1 MTRVVY
7 KILSICVAVAVL
19 LSLSLISTGNEMAS
33 ARPDMLKWSVVDTP
47 SAKGKVVLSPSEI
60 SVFVTSTD
68 FKTFYVLDIPTW
80 HDDDADAAVDPGE
93 IGRVFK
99 TTNAGISW
107 NDELTETLQDDG
119 AELPAWD
126 IAVAPGNPDLLV
138 VVTDNRQEVYI
149 SECGGEV
156 EEGFEDAW
164 VSTQISNAPGWKPNL
179 LISDITISPE
189 YGDGNRDIA
198 IGTRSPDGSTD
209 GDVWVLKSMV
219 FGGWKAQ
226 GLDMDVS
233 SVRFSPNYAS
243 ERAILAIA
251 SDGDN
256 TYLCTGIRYI
266 EENET
271 DWEVTEP
278 AKVEISAGNDLSPG
292 ENEII
297 SSDLALPSNYYY
309 VEEEPERR
317 VVFAAYSSETDF
329 DDAYRIEDTEVSRL
343 EVNKGDKV
351 SIASIA
357 YRGTCS
363 SGKLLVGEMLANQ
376 ASAEALTYLCYDTDP
391 DSSLPEW
398 QKPDKPPTGGVVSG
412 SANAQVAWGENSHQA
427 YCGTGS
433 NYVISAADWAGMTFG
448 PWRGEIYDESAFSVS
463 EDDCETW
470 NQLALI
476 DTEIKNLS
484 DYLLSSDMET
494 LYLASVSNGFDS
506 LWRSQSNSLGD
517 IWQRVLCFDAE
528 SDDIILRTADEE
540 AKEKDLIFLAVKGS
554 DNARYSDDDWQNWK
568 SIRDC
573 PDITDMAVV
582 DDELLYIL
590 DDNLVNKGVWD
601 PRKYGGDWVW
611 ERDLETELMQGF
623 SISASGKDYVF
634 VGADGGDGELAY
646 STNGGDSFELT
657 DGIPEPGR
665 MVLIPDE
672 DFNKNKFVYVASD
685 DSSSGIY
692 RWAIN
697 AGTEWEEL
705 NPPNMGFSGLA
716 QLSGALY
723 GSPAGGVDRTL
734 IPHEE
739 SVDEDDWDSLTV
751 DLAAGVSFRSGTLKA
766 ILGNQVIDLWAIDG
780 RTYYNGTLNSNEA
793 AYNPDVGR
801 LWVYSDIFVLRA
813 PWPTSPAIGELLPC
827 DPCNC
832 QAEIFCFNWR
842 ELPQTLEYDL
852 WVALDEDFNFRI
864 IEANNIKPDDACNP
878 AWCLPE
884 EPFSLNCG
892 DTYYWKV
899 RGSASCEGEY
909 VHSRWS
915 PPIRFTVMTGSDKE
929 GMQIAPL
936 LITPESGADGVLKT
950 PAFSWTGFP
959 HTERYEF
966 ILASDAD
973 LKQIVVRDEVPTSA
987 YKYDGELDWG
997 ATYYWQVKAIAPVPS
1012 ESSNIGAFTVES
1024 QPPRQQ
1030 VLPIMPQMVVPAAA
1044 AATTPLWVWLVIAV
1058 LASLVVVIIV
1068 LTMVRR

>member
-1 MTRVVY
+1 MAKVAYR
-7 KILSICVAVAVL
+7 ILSICIAVAVL
-19 LSLSLISTGNEMAS
+19 LPLSLIGSSNEMAS
-33 ARPDMLKWSVVDTP
+33 ARPDILKWSVVDTP
-47 SAKGKVVLSPSEI
+47 TGEDNVVLSPGEI
-60 SVFVTSTD
+60 SALVIGSD
-68 FKTFYVLDIPTW
+68 YETFYVLDIPTW
-80 HDDDADAAVDPGE
+80 HDDDADTAVDPGE

-99 TTNAGISW
+99 TTDAGITW
-107 NDELTETLQDDG
+107 DDTLTETLRDNG
-119 AELPAWD
+119 AGLPAWD
-126 IAVAPGNPDLLV
+126 IAVAPGNPDLLI
-138 VVTDNRQEVYI
+138 VVTDNRQEAYV
-149 SECGGEV
+149 SEYGGEV
-156 EEGFEDAW
+156 KDSIEETW
-164 VSTQISNAPGWKPNL
+164 VSTQISNAAGWDPNL
-179 LISDITISPE
+179 LISDIAISPE

-198 IGTRSPDGSTD
+198 IGTRRPDGSTG
-209 GDVWVLKSMV
+209 GDVWVMKSNT
-219 FGGWKAQ
+219 FGGWEAQ
-226 GLDMDVS
+226 GLDMDIS
-233 SVRFSPNYAS
+233 SVRFSPSYS
-243 ERAILAIA
+243 SDRAILAIA
-251 SDGDN
+251 SDDDN

-278 AKVEISAGNDLSPG
+278 AKVEISSGNDLSPG

-309 VEEEPERR
+309 IEEEPGRR

-351 SIASIA
+351 SISSIA
-357 YRGTCS
+357 YSGTCS
-363 SGKLLVGEMLANQ
+363 SGKLLVGEMLAEQ
-376 ASAEALTYLCYDTDP
+376 DSAEALVHLCYDTDP
-391 DSSLPEW
+391 DRSLPEW
-398 QKPDKPPTGGVVSG
+398 QDPDKSPTGGAVSG
-412 SANAQVAWGENSHQA
+412 SANAQVAWGKNSQQA

-433 NYVISAADWAGMTFG
+433 SYVTSAADWADMTFG

-476 DTEIKNLS
+476 DTEIENLS

-506 LWRSQSNSLGD
+506 LWRSQSNTLGD
-517 IWQRVLCFDAE
+517 KWERVLCFDAE
-528 SDDIILRTADEE
+528 SDDIILRTANEE
-540 AKEKDLIFLAVKGS
+540 ETKNDLLFLAVKGS
-554 DNARYSDDDWQNWK
+554 DNARYSDDDWQNWR
-568 SIRDC
+568 SIRGC

-582 DDELLYIL
+582 NDELLYIL

-601 PRKYGGDWVW
+601 PKKYGGDWVW
-611 ERDLETELMQGF
+611 ETDLETDLAQGF
-623 SISASGKDYVF
+623 SIAASGKNYVF

-646 STNGGDSFELT
+646 STDGADSFELT

-665 MVLIPDE
+665 MVIITDE

-697 AGTEWEEL
+697 ADTEWEEL

-716 QLSGALY
+716 QLSNTLY
-723 GSPAGGVDRTL
+723 GACAGGVDRTL
-734 IPHEE
+734 IPHED
-739 SVDEDDWDSLTV
+739 SVDEEDWDSLTV
-751 DLAAGVSFRSGTLKA
+751 DLAAGVSFREGTLRA
-766 ILGNQVIDLWAIDG
+766 SLGNKVIDLWAIDE
-780 RTYYNGTLNSNEA
+780 RTYYNGTLNSEEA

-801 LWVYSDIFVLRA
+801 LWVYSDIFALRS
-813 PWPTSPAIGELLPC
+813 PWPASPAIGDLLPC

-842 ELPQTLEYDL
+842 ELPRALEYDL
-852 WVALDEDFNFRI
+852 WVALDEDFNFTI
-864 IEANNIKPDDACNP
+864 FKANNIKPDDSCNP

-884 EPFSLNCG
+884 EAFSLSCG
-892 DTYYWKV
+892 NTYYWKV

-915 PPIRFTVMTGSDKE
+915 PPIRFTVMTGSDRD

-950 PAFSWTGFP
+950 PSFSWTGFP

-966 ILASDAD
+966 ILASDAG
-973 LKQIVVRDEVPTSA
+973 LKQVVVRNEVPASA

-997 ATYYWQVKAIAPVPS
+997 TTYYWQVRAIAPVPS
-1012 ESSNIGAFTVES
+1012 ESSNIGVFTVES

-1030 VLPIMPQMVVPAAA
+1030 VLPTMSPMVVPAVA